1 MGGYFDSQSVSGRV
15 RETGAGKRLF
25 LSDTYVAA
33 VGDHAF
39 ILAATHLAATCRA
52 YTVDNWIDLWVK
64 KKGSEYS
71 FKSTTELKNHWVC
84 LG

>member
-1 MGGYFDSQSVSGRV
+1 M
-15 RETGAGKRLF
+15 
-25 LSDTYVAA
+25 AA
-33 VGDHAF
+33 VGDRAF

-71 FKSTTELKNHWVC
+71 FESIAELKNHWVC